1 MGKTLVYL
9 VLFAFLG
16 FGVYYFFFKE
26 SDNLYLGKDA
36 NFTFKD
42 TSVIGKIFLVDNDG
56 KSILLERGKNN
67 RWTLNKTF
75 PAMPMQVVN
84 ILTCLKMQTALKPV
98 SEKEHDRVIKL
109 LAGLSTKIEVYDL
122 KGNKMRSFYVAGQ
135 GSNYHGSYM
144 IIENAQQPYLVEI
157 PGFDG
162 YLTPRY
168 TTEFNDWR
176 SRTQIELPADSIASV
191 SVQYPQEPL
200 NSFSIKNLKG
210 SAEVSVDAAV
220 KNKLPYFIPKRAI
233 AYLDFFKLVNAESY
247 LNGMEGLD
255 TLIANAPLR
264 CKMDITKTNGQTIDL
279 DLYWISTDDA
289 EYHQNQK
296 KELPEDS
303 PGTVDRMYA
312 VNHTTKDTLLIQ
324 MRSFEK
330 LLRLSTDFYQA
341 VPVTQ

>member
-26 SDNLYLGKDA
+26 SDHLYQGKDA

-56 KSILLERGKNN
+56 KSILLERGQNN

-75 PAMPMQVVN
+75 PAMPMQIVN
-84 ILTCLKMQTALKPV
+84 ILTCLKLQTALKPV
-98 SEKEHDRVIKL
+98 SEKDHDRVIKL
-109 LAGLSTKIEVYDL
+109 LAGLSTKVEVYDL
-122 KGNKMRSFYVAGQ
+122 KGNKIRSFYVAGQ

-144 IIENAQQPYLVEI
+144 IVENAEQPYLVEI

-176 SRTQIELPADSIASV
+176 SRTQIELPAESIASV
-191 SVQYPQEPL
+191 SVEYPQQPIH
-200 NSFSIKNLKG
+200 SFVIDNLKG
-210 SAEVSVDAAV
+210 SATVTVDAAV
-220 KNKLPYFIPKRAI
+220 KNKFPYFISKRAI

-247 LNGMEGLD
+247 LSGLEGLD

-279 DLYWISTDDA
+279 DLYWISKEDA
-289 EYHQNQK
+289 EYHQNQQ
-296 KELPEDS
+296 KELPKDS

-312 VNHTTKDTLLIQ
+312 VNHTTRDTLLIQ

-330 LLRLSTDFYQA
+330 LLRIGADFYQA
-341 VPVTQ
+341 VPVAQ

>member
-9 VLFAFLG
+9 VLLVFLG

-26 SDNLYLGKDA
+26 SDNLYQGKDA
-36 NFTFKD
+36 NFTFRD
-42 TSVIGKIFLVDNDG
+42 TSVIGKIFLVDNEG
-56 KSILLERGKNN
+56 KSILLERGQNN

-75 PAMPMQVVN
+75 PAMPMQIVN
-84 ILTCLKMQTALKPV
+84 VLTCLKMQTALKPV
-98 SEKEHDRVIKL
+98 NEKDHDRVIKL
-109 LAGLSTKIEVYDL
+109 LAGLSTKVEVYDL
-122 KGNKMRSFYVAGQ
+122 KGNKIRSFYVAGQ

-144 IIENAQQPYLVEI
+144 IVENAQQPYLVEI

-168 TTEFNDWR
+168 TTDFNDWR
-176 SRTQIELPADSIASV
+176 SRTQIELPADSIETV
-191 SVQYPQEPL
+191 SVHYPAKPF
-200 NSFSIKNLKG
+200 NSYVVKNLKG

-220 KNKLPYFIPKRAI
+220 KTKLPYFIPKRAI

-247 LNGMEGLD
+247 LNGLGGLD
-255 TLIANAPLR
+255 TLIGNAPFR
-264 CKMDITKTNGQTIDL
+264 CSVNIKKTNGQTIDL
-279 DLYWISTDDA
+279 DLYWISVDDA
-289 EYHQNQK
+289 EYHQNQL
-296 KELPEDS
+296 KELPKGS

-312 VNHTTKDTLLIQ
+312 VNHTTQDTLLIQ

-330 LLRLSTDFYQA
+330 LLRLSSDFYQS